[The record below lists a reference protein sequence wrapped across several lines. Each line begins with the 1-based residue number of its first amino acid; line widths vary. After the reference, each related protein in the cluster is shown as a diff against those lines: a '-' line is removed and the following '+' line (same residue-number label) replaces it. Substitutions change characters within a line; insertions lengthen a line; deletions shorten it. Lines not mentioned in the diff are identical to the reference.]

1 MMSDRQKDTEISS
14 LLKNIYRCADRA
26 SWYDS
31 VSEAYDRTR
40 PRYPAQI
47 LAQMQEIAQ
56 LQPHKSVLEIG
67 AGPSIV
73 SLELAKFGA
82 DLVCIEPSLSACEL
96 ARRKCAAYLN
106 VEFINTTFEAWSG
119 DPSGY
124 AERNRQRGDWTS
136 CLKSSV
142 PHRQF
147 DAVVAATSFHWISPE
162 VRNAKTAAVLKDNGL
177 LILLWNTPPQPSYEV
192 FESLVQTYQSH
203 APELAKYETYQNYR
217 QNLGK
222 IGEEVIRSGYFRDL
236 TTQQL
241 ISQVTYS
248 IDDYLTLLST
258 LSPYIRLEPKQRHI
272 LLTELKQLLKLNYG
286 NNLDLDYLSLLQIAH
301 KI

>member
-1 MMSDRQKDTEISS
+1 MSDRQEDTEISS

-31 VSEAYDRTR
+31 VAEAYDRTR

-47 LAQMQEIAQ
+47 LAQMQSKAQ
-56 LQPHKSVLEIG
+56 LKPHKSVLEVG
-67 AGPSIV
+67 AGPGIV

-82 DLVCIEPSLSACEL
+82 DLVCIEPSLSACKL
-96 ARRKCAAYLN
+96 ARSKCAAYPN
-106 VEFINTTFEAWSG
+106 VDFVNSTFEDWSS
-119 DPSGY
+119 DPLGY
-124 AERNRQRGDWTS
+124 GSRNRR
-136 CLKSSV
+136 
-142 PHRQF
+142 F

-192 FESLVQTYQSH
+192 FQSLREVYENY
-203 APELAKYETYQNYR
+203 APELAEYETYQNYQ

-222 IGEEVIRSGYFRDL
+222 IGQGVIESGYFRDL

-241 ISQVTYS
+241 ISKVTYS

-258 LSPYIRLEPKQRHI
+258 LSPYIRLEFKQRQT
-272 LLTELKQLLKLNYG
+272 LFAELKRVLKLNYG
-286 NNLDLDYLSLLQIAH
+286 NNLDLDYLSLLQIAQ